1 MHFRNPAI
9 FLSVAGVFAAAIGVL
24 NACSLL
30 VDTRATTCSVDSECS
45 ALALGATCSSSGTCL
60 LPGDSSILV
69 KDGAATLGGCTT
81 NAECIGKAGGEPS
94 ICQKA
99 ARKCVRLTTADCP
112 IVFGVS
118 TSGDLLT
125 DRRAVE
131 SDDTLVLGSL
141 TSLAGAN
148 QAKGEARVSGVQLA
162 LSEFSTRGGVPFGD
176 RNRPVAFVSCNDVDL
191 TQPDAGVDKAVVRAT
206 RHLVEEVGVPAIIGA
221 GTSSTTTDAIRGACT
236 KGTLLIAPSATSPAL
251 TTNADK
257 SGLFLRTAPSDA
269 LQAIPLAQL
278 AGDAEAALSPGAHRL
293 MLLTKNDSYGQGLRD
308 QIIDKLLFN
317 GKKLG
322 DPTNAA
328 VAKLFE
334 FSADPNFDF
343 TPLVNAAISLLPQV
357 VVVAGTNE
365 AVDGIVA
372 KVEAAWPV
380 GTPRPVYIASDG
392 LKADKLLNLV
402 KADDSSAIPTGL
414 RSRVRG
420 TAPGRPTSV
429 TQTFALRYASRFP
442 AAPGAASSFGT
453 AGAYDAAYLLFY
465 GLAASGIEPVSGR
478 TILDGIAG
486 TVVVEGRTPIEV
498 GPTGIDTA
506 KPLLRSKSPFKLV
519 GSSSPLDFDAAGESP
534 SDIEVWC
541 VRSGGTF
548 FSTER
553 YYSATSRTVV
563 GAFTCPN

>member
-1 MHFRNPAI
+1 MNRRTKKN
-9 FLSVAGVFAAAIGVL
+9 LVAVVGAFVASIGAL
-24 NACSLL
+24 NACSLI
-30 VDTRATTCSVDSECS
+30 VDTRERTCTVDSEC
-45 ALALGATCSSSGTCL
+45 APFAPGAVCAAAGTCS
-60 LPGDSSILV
+60 LPGDGSAAA
-69 KDGAATLGGCTT
+69 KDGTTVSGACTT
-81 NAECIGKAGGEPS
+81 NSECLAKSGEPS

-99 ARKCVRLTTADCP
+99 VGRCVRLTTPDCP

-131 SDDTLVLGSL
+131 SDDTIVLGSL

-148 QAKGEARVSGVQLA
+148 QAKGEARVSGIQLA

-176 RNRPVAFVSCNDVDL
+176 RNRPVAFVSCNDVDVSP
-191 TQPDAGVDKAVVRAT
+191 PDAGVDKAVVRAA
-206 RHLVEEVGVPAIIGA
+206 RHLVDDIGVPAIIGA
-221 GTSSTTTDAIRGACT
+221 GTSSTTTDAIRAACT

-278 AGDAEAALSPGAHRL
+278 AADAEAALPAGTHRL

-308 QIIDKLLFN
+308 QIIDKLQFN
-317 GKKLG
+317 GKKLS
-322 DPTNAA
+322 DPANATA
-328 VAKLFE
+328 TKLFE
-334 FSADPNFDF
+334 FSADPTFDF
-343 TPLVNAAISLLPQV
+343 TPLVNATASLLPQV
-357 VVVAGTNE
+357 VVLAGTNE

-372 KVEAAWPV
+372 KVEAVWPG

-392 LKADKLLNLV
+392 LKADKLLTLV
-402 KADDSSAIPTGL
+402 KADDSSGTPTGL
-414 RSRVRG
+414 RTRVRG
-420 TAPGRPTSV
+420 TAPGRPTAT
-429 TQTFALRYASRFP
+429 TQTFALRYGSRFP
-442 AAPGAASSFGT
+442 AAPGGSSTFGT

-465 GLAASGIEPVSGR
+465 GLAASGVEPITGR
-478 TILDGIAG
+478 TILDGISG
-486 TVVVEGRTPIEV
+486 TVVVDGRTPIEV

-519 GSSSPLDFDAAGESP
+519 GASSPLDFDAAGESP

-541 VRSGGTF
+541 VRPGGTF

-563 GAFTCPN
+563 GAFNCPN